1 MTITT
6 DQLASMRA
14 SLNQLM
20 PDTGYIM
27 SNLGLTPDGY
37 GGFTEA
43 WGTAGTITC
52 RVDAVSGRELL
63 AGGAVQPFFSYKLTA
78 PYDTVLTAAQRVQVG
93 SETYAIKSVDTG
105 KSDAI
110 SLRADLERL

>member
-1 MTITT
+1 MTLTA
-6 DQLASMRA
+6 DQLTYMRA
-14 SLNQLM
+14 SVDALL
-20 PDTGYIM
+20 PDTGYI
-27 SNLGLTPDGY
+27 LTLAYTQDGY
-37 GGFTEA
+37 GGVVET
-43 WGTAGTITC
+43 WGTAGTISC

-78 PYDTVLTAAQRVQVG
+78 PYDTVLTTAQRVKVG

>member
-1 MTITT
+1 MTFTA
-6 DQLASMRA
+6 DQLTHMRA
-14 SLNQLM
+14 VLNQLM
-20 PDTGYIM
+20 PNTGYI
-27 SNLGLTPDGY
+27 LTQAYTNDGY
-37 GGFTEA
+37 GGVVEA

-78 PYDTVLTAAQRVQVG
+78 PYDTVLSEAQRVQVG
-93 SETYAIKSVDTG
+93 SETYAVKSVDAG